1 MRITLYLVLIFLLT
15 QATTCKK
22 GKAGS
27 NCFKAR
33 FEIKALCM
41 NYTISVTEGKIDTSL
56 VESKW
61 TDPNTGKEYLNAFRL
76 GSPCNFPSNLNQGD
90 EFYFTIDNAVDNNCA
105 VCKAYY
111 PTPSKALNIRVIEG
125 PCLK

>member
-1 MRITLYLVLIFLLT
+1 MRNIFYLALIFVLT

-22 GKAGS
+22 GKGA

-33 FEIKALCM
+33 LEIKALCM
-41 NYTISVTEGKIDTSL
+41 NYTISVIEGTMDTAL

-61 TDPNTGKEYLNAFRL
+61 TDPTNGKEYTNSFRL

-90 EFYFTIDNAVDNNCA
+90 EFYFIIDNSVDMNCA
-105 VCKAYY
+105 VCQAYY

-125 PCLK
+125 PCTN